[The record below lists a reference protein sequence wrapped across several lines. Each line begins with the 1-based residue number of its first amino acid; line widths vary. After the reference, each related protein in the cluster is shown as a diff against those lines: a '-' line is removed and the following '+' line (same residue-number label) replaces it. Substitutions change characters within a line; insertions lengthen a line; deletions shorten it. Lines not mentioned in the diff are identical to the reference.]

1 MRCLLP
7 STIEGASGT
16 RRPHATTRSAV
27 TGISPPYTVDVR
39 GEPRRE
45 APVADEFFA
54 HRMAIIEEGARIGVG
69 TRVWAFAHILGG
81 AIIGSD
87 CNICDHTFIEGQVRV
102 GDRVTVKSGVY
113 LWDGI
118 TVEDDVFLGP
128 NATFTNDSFPRS
140 RVRLDAWV
148 PTTIRRG
155 ASIGA
160 NATILCG
167 VTIGEGAM
175 VGAGAVV
182 TRDVDPHVVVV
193 GVPAR
198 PLREIDSDAP
208 STRGD
213 QGEAMETR
221 R

>member
-1 MRCLLP
+1 M
-7 STIEGASGT
+7 GT
-16 RRPHATTRSAV
+16 
-27 TGISPPYTVDVR
+27 
-39 GEPRRE
+39 
-45 APVADEFFA
+45 EFYA
-54 HRMAIIEEGARIGVG
+54 HRMAIIEEGARVGVR
-69 TRVWAFAHILGG
+69 TRVWAFAHILPG
-81 AIIGSD
+81 ATVGSD
-87 CNICDHTFIEGQVRV
+87 CNICDHTLIEGQVRV
-102 GDRVTVKSGVY
+102 GDRVTIKSGVY

-140 RVRLDAWV
+140 GARPDAWV
-148 PTTIRRG
+148 PTRICRG

-198 PLREIDSDAP
+198 PARRIDSNAP
-208 STRGD
+208 LPRPDEGEGFGTTR
-213 QGEAMETR
+213 
-221 R
+221 